1 MPVLCFLDTET
12 TSLRWD
18 RQVWEVGLIRR
29 EPGKA
34 DVEYSWFVNLD
45 DLDLGNADL
54 FSLRIGHFYERH
66 PQVITVTD
74 GRLPLWNIDEVLTQV
89 EELTRGAYLVGA
101 VPGFDA
107 EVLGRQMRECRPSLC
122 PSWHYHLQ
130 DVENLALGWLRGR
143 GIVIAEDYDS
153 QWLSEQLGE
162 QPPAEDERHTD
173 LGDARWVRE
182 MYDAMSGTGE
192 HR

>member
-1 MPVLCFLDTET
+1 M
-12 TSLRWD
+12 
-18 RQVWEVGLIRR
+18 IRR

-34 DVEYSWFVNLD
+34 DVEYQWFI
-45 DLDLGNADL
+45 DLADVDLGNADL

-66 PQVITVTD
+66 PQVSHLLPPHQQPPETSHQPRKAL
-74 GRLPLWNIDEVLTQV
+74 RLAGVLPQV
-89 EELTRGAYLVGA
+89 EALTRGAYLVGA

-122 PSWHYHLQ
+122 PAWHYHLQ

-143 GIVIAEDYDS
+143 GMVIAEDYDS
-153 QWLSEQLGE
+153 QWLSGQLGV
-162 QPPAEDERHTD
+162 QPTAGEERHTA
-173 LGDARWVRE
+173 LGDARWVRA
-182 MYDAMSGTGE
+182 MYAAMSGTGE